1 MLSYNFAYPD
11 FFPGL
16 SSKLSDTFKRDSFI
30 HTPRISKVCLN
41 VGIGNAKHEEKLLD
55 ACVRDLGLISG
66 QKAVVTFARKSISS
80 FKLREGFPVGC
91 KVTLRKRKMI
101 NFLARLLYVAL
112 PDEKDFLGF
121 LSSSLTSDGNLSFGI
136 REHIIFPEIDY
147 DKIYKIFGFNATI
160 VTTAKTSADAKLL
173 LQCFGFPFKD

>member
-80 FKLREGFPVGC
+80 FKLREGFPVG
-91 KVTLRKRKMI
+91 
-101 NFLARLLYVAL
+101 
-112 PDEKDFLGF
+112 
-121 LSSSLTSDGNLSFGI
+121 LSLI
-136 REHIIFPEIDY
+136 HI
-147 DKIYKIFGFNATI
+147 
-160 VTTAKTSADAKLL
+160 
-173 LQCFGFPFKD
+173 